1 MAECVVE
8 LTHRAGGAAF
18 LALPGAL
25 VVFLGFNGGGFFPD
39 TVAVVTVV
47 LVLALAAR
55 IIAVD
60 RPFAGFSPVLAVAAV
75 ALALYGLWTL
85 LSATWS
91 DSTWRAMIEFDRVLL
106 YLFALLLFG
115 SVPRRSTRIRWM
127 TRGLAVGILIVCS
140 IGLTTRLLPDVWP
153 IAPSLAENR
162 LSYPITYWNSLGLL
176 AALGVILCF
185 YIASSRGEPRLA
197 RVLGAGA
204 VPILATTLYFTF
216 SRGGIV
222 ACVIGLVAYVA
233 FARPRA
239 LLSAVLTCVPIT
251 AIALLVAYH
260 ADKLA
265 TLHPTSAAA
274 TDQGHGV
281 ALALILCAGGALL
294 LRFLLV
300 GLDVRRDS
308 LMPGLSDAAR
318 RAIAASAAAVAI
330 VGAAVGAIAVD
341 LPHYASDQYDRFVH
355 GSTVVGDPSDLR
367 TRLTDPSSRARISH
381 WKVALNDGY
390 EPSKLRGQ
398 GAGTFEFLWAQHRPA
413 DYRYVTVHDAHSLYV
428 ESLGELG
435 LVGLVLIV
443 IAIGAILYGFAT
455 RLGGRD
461 RTLYGF
467 LLAAGVAWAL
477 RAGVD
482 WDWEMP
488 VVTLW
493 VFMFGG
499 AALAAPPNGGALA
512 APRRTGRS
520 RSRTGLPARA
530 AAATA
535 CLAVGVIPFLITL
548 AESRLNDGVDAFLE
562 RDDCQSAIS
571 AAGSSTSILGSQP
584 EPYQLEAYCEARTGS
599 MEEAVR
605 DMARAVERDP
615 QEWEYRYGLA
625 VVRAA
630 AGRDPRGAARAAQRL
645 NPFEPRAR
653 EIVRRFR
660 TSDPRRWR
668 EEGRSLLRY
677 PVL

>member
-1 MAECVVE
+1 MAERVVE
-8 LTHRAGGAAF
+8 LTHRAGSATL

-39 TVAVVTVV
+39 TVALVTVV

-55 IIAVD
+55 ILAVE
-60 RPFAGFSPVLAVAAV
+60 RPFAGFSRGLAVAAV

-91 DSTWRAMIEFDRVLL
+91 DSTWRAITEFDRVLL
-106 YLFALLLFG
+106 YLVALLLFG

-153 IAPSLAENR
+153 IAPNLAENR

-185 YIASSRGEPRLA
+185 HLASSRSEPRPV

-204 VPILATTLYFTF
+204 VPVLATSLYFTF

-222 ACVIGLVAYVA
+222 ACVVGLVAYVA
-233 FARPRA
+233 LARPRS
-239 LLSAVLTCVPIT
+239 LLSGLLACAPTT

-265 TLHPTSAAA
+265 SLDPTSAAA

-281 ALALILCAGGALL
+281 ALALILCTGATLL
-294 LRFLLV
+294 LRFLLI
-300 GLDVRRDS
+300 GLDLRRGR
-308 LMPGLSDAAR
+308 LRLGLSDSAR
-318 RAIAASAAAVAI
+318 RAIAGSAAAVAI
-330 VGAAVGAIAVD
+330 GGAAVGAIAVD
-341 LPHYASDQYDRFVH
+341 LPHYVSDQYDRFVQ
-355 GSTVVGDPSDLR
+355 GTPVAGDPSDLR
-367 TRLTDPSSRARISH
+367 TRLTDPSSTGRTANWR
-381 WKVALNDGY
+381 VAINQGY
-390 EPSKLRGQ
+390 EPSKLEGQ

-413 DYRYVTVHDAHSLYV
+413 DYRYLTVHDAHSLYA

-443 IAIGAILYGFAT
+443 IAIGAILFGFAA
-455 RLGGRD
+455 RLGDAD

-467 LLAAGVAWAL
+467 LLAAGIAWAL

-493 VFMFGG
+493 VFAFGG
-499 AALAAPPNGGALA
+499 AALAAP
-512 APRRTGRS
+512 RRTVRS
-520 RSRTGLPARA
+520 RSWSGLPARA
-530 AAATA
+530 GAATA

-548 AESRLNDGVDAFLE
+548 SQARLNDGVDAFLQ
-562 RDDCQSAIS
+562 RDDCRSAIS
-571 AAGSSTSILGSQP
+571 SARSSISILDSQP
-584 EPYQLEAYCEARTGS
+584 EPYQLEAYCEARTGA

-605 DMARAVERDP
+605 DMAKAVDRDP

-660 TSDPRRWR
+660 TADPRSWR